1 MLTIGL
7 TGGIGSGKSAA
18 SAQFEQQGIDIVDA
32 DVVSREVVEPG
43 KPALKKIITH
53 FSSDILDTSDELD
66 RGKLRQLIFSDPEQ
80 KKWLEALLHPLIR
93 DEIIRQLKASNSPYA
108 LLVSP
113 LLFETDQNLLVD
125 RTLLIDVP
133 VELQIKRATKR
144 DNDNTAQ
151 IKKIIASQLPR
162 EYKIEK
168 TDDIISNE
176 FDLSSLE
183 KAVKQ
188 QHQFYLEL
196 ANEQIFKS

>member
-18 SAQFEQQGIDIVDA
+18 SAIFEQHGIDIVDA
-32 DVVSREVVEPG
+32 DIVSRKVVEPG
-43 KPALKKIITH
+43 QPALKRIITH
-53 FSSDILDTSDELD
+53 FSSDILDTNNELD

-80 KKWLEALLHPLIR
+80 KTWLEALLHPIIR
-93 DEIIRQLKASNSPYA
+93 NEIIHQLKASNSPYT

-151 IKKIIASQLPR
+151 IEKIIANQLPR

-168 TDDIISNE
+168 ADDIISNE
-176 FDLSSLE
+176 LDLSSLE
-183 KAVKQ
+183 KAVKR
-188 QHQFYLEL
+188 QHKIYLEL
-196 ANEQIFKS
+196 ANE